1 MLFQTGPPNTTTMC
15 SFHNIRVGCESFK
28 RIFLKFFLY
37 SCSTFASISI
47 ERTTGHNFFFVIA
60 TALSQ
65 HHLTMIQPEA
75 MVEGF
80 DESIS
85 IKNNVHLFLFTQ
97 LSEMA
102 TLT

>member
-1 MLFQTGPPNTTTMC
+1 
-15 SFHNIRVGCESFK
+15 
-28 RIFLKFFLY
+28 
-37 SCSTFASISI
+37 
-47 ERTTGHNFFFVIA
+47 
-60 TALSQ
+60 
-65 HHLTMIQPEA
+65 MIQPEA